1 MYLDSREQG
10 KPRSY
15 GRFGL
20 GFIRT
25 IFSRFGKYKIFVKS
39 TFRTI
44 IELIG
49 LVLIVFGAYSIWEP
63 AAYFVAGL
71 ALVFIAQGI
80 GGE

>member
-10 KPRSY
+10 KSRSN
-15 GRFGL
+15 GRFSL
-20 GFIRT
+20 GIIRT
-25 IFSRFGKYKIFVKS
+25 IFSRFGKHKIFVKS
-39 TFRTI
+39 SFRTI

-49 LVLIVFGAYSIWEP
+49 LSLIVFGAYLIWIP
-63 AAYFVAGL
+63 AACFVAGL